1 MSYHLHSIKVLTLAL
16 LLAFVCLVQVNA
28 QSTTSSV
35 TGTATDAD
43 GILPGAVITLVHV
56 PSGTQYATIANQK
69 GQFRL
74 EGLRTGG
81 PYRLEATYVGHNKT
95 IVNIQRL
102 LLGDVHEYD
111 VQLEMEN
118 NLREVVVAGNRAAER
133 KDGSSENFSAEE
145 LNNIPSTDRRIE
157 DVLRFSP
164 YYQDGGV
171 FSSLNPSMNNYS
183 IDGANFN
190 FNMGLDNNR
199 MPGGGNA
206 FLDGYSGTPFSMESL
221 SEIQIV
227 NSAFDV
233 KNSNFLGASVN
244 AVTKSG
250 TNTFKAVAYTAYR
263 DEHLRG
269 NRIDG
274 QYLGARAPQQCNTYG
289 LSLSGP
295 ILKDK
300 LFFYVNAE
308 WEHVPRTIHYWQLS
322 EDGKENGANN
332 ISRVTAEDMK
342 RFANDLKTM
351 YGWDPGSIDDFEG
364 ENDYFR
370 LMTRIDWNINQNH
383 KLMVR
388 YNQVNTSKDNNITS
402 PGLGCNDGRT
412 SIYSQIFRGSTW
424 AQKDNVYSLTAELN
438 SRLGDNMNNKLLASF
453 TFNDANNRECDANF
467 PTIEIMKTYDGDG
480 QLHNYMTAGYDPNAW
495 NNGIKEKS
503 WNVVDNFTMSVDNH
517 FLTFGGAFEAITSDN
532 CYMKYG
538 AGYYRYASYDDFLNK
553 RAPVAFA
560 MSWSLTGEE
569 RARADVSYNR
579 FSLYAQDEWKI
590 SKRLRLLYGI
600 RMDLPMYV
608 NDRYENP
615 SIADINFN
623 GQRLDTK
630 DWPKAVPL
638 FSPRVGFNYS
648 VTEDES
654 VRLRGGTGIFT
665 GRFPFILLSKMQE
678 GSGMLQTNVQ
688 VPSTATDNAKKTL
701 LSYLDGKGV
710 LTPQQVLTQVVPN
723 LPENL
728 QHLFPTQAGAQANI
742 ESIDK
747 NFKMPQIWKSTLA
760 VDWKMPLPFPAEL
773 TVEGT
778 FAKNINALIVRDLNV
793 DAEKVESRQFSG
805 PDDRYYYPGGTQKRY
820 FSEEDNKYVYSGYA
834 YELTNTNKGYSASIM
849 AQLKAEP
856 VRNLHL
862 MAAYTYNISKTAMDV
877 KGNNLST
884 IMTQQPTVNG
894 YNYTKLM
901 NSRYL
906 MTPHRLIASA
916 SYRFNDR
923 CQKASTQVTLFYE
936 GRYNNTYSH
945 VYTWDMNNDGV
956 NMDLIYVPA
965 TKDEIRFEE
974 YSAGGKTF
982 TVEEQQEAFWK
993 FINQDPYLKTRKG
1006 QYAEAWGAYN
1016 PWFNQVDLKLSR
1028 EYRFKVGKSI
1038 NRLQFN
1044 LDILNIG
1051 NLINSSWGCRKAG
1064 SAAGWKPLVKAGKAV
1079 VENVVDGVK
1088 TYTPVYRLANYKDEK
1103 GETKLIDHTFD
1114 VQKNAN
1120 YCWQMQIGVKYYFN

>member
-1 MSYHLHSIKVLTLAL
+1 M
-16 LLAFVCLVQVNA
+16 
-28 QSTTSSV
+28 
-35 TGTATDAD
+35 
-43 GILPGAVITLVHV
+43 
-56 PSGTQYATIANQK
+56 
-69 GQFRL
+69 
-74 EGLRTGG
+74 
-81 PYRLEATYVGHNKT
+81 
-95 IVNIQRL
+95 
-102 LLGDVHEYD
+102 
-111 VQLEMEN
+111 
-118 NLREVVVAGNRAAER
+118 
-133 KDGSSENFSAEE
+133 
-145 LNNIPSTDRRIE
+145 
-157 DVLRFSP
+157 
-164 YYQDGGV
+164 
-171 FSSLNPSMNNYS
+171 
-183 IDGANFN
+183 
-190 FNMGLDNNR
+190 
-199 MPGGGNA
+199 
-206 FLDGYSGTPFSMESL
+206 
-221 SEIQIV
+221 
-227 NSAFDV
+227 
-233 KNSNFLGASVN
+233 
-244 AVTKSG
+244 
-250 TNTFKAVAYTAYR
+250 
-263 DEHLRG
+263 
-269 NRIDG
+269 
-274 QYLGARAPQQCNTYG
+274 
-289 LSLSGP
+289 
-295 ILKDK
+295 
-300 LFFYVNAE
+300 
-308 WEHVPRTIHYWQLS
+308 
-322 EDGKENGANN
+322 
-332 ISRVTAEDMK
+332 
-342 RFANDLKTM
+342 
-351 YGWDPGSIDDFEG
+351 
-364 ENDYFR
+364 
-370 LMTRIDWNINQNH
+370 
-383 KLMVR
+383 
-388 YNQVNTSKDNNITS
+388 
-402 PGLGCNDGRT
+402 
-412 SIYSQIFRGSTW
+412 
-424 AQKDNVYSLTAELN
+424 
-438 SRLGDNMNNKLLASF
+438 
-453 TFNDANNRECDANF
+453 
-467 PTIEIMKTYDGDG
+467 
-480 QLHNYMTAGYDPNAW
+480 
-495 NNGIKEKS
+495 
-503 WNVVDNFTMSVDNH
+503 
-517 FLTFGGAFEAITSDN
+517 
-532 CYMKYG
+532 
-538 AGYYRYASYDDFLNK
+538 
-553 RAPVAFA
+553 
-560 MSWSLTGEE
+560 
-569 RARADVSYNR
+569 
-579 FSLYAQDEWKI
+579 
-590 SKRLRLLYGI
+590 
-600 RMDLPMYV
+600 
-608 NDRYENP
+608 
-615 SIADINFN
+615 
-623 GQRLDTK
+623 
-630 DWPKAVPL
+630 
-638 FSPRVGFNYS
+638 
-648 VTEDES
+648 
-654 VRLRGGTGIFT
+654 
-665 GRFPFILLSKMQE
+665 
-678 GSGMLQTNVQ
+678 
-688 VPSTATDNAKKTL
+688 PSTATDNAKKTL

-805 PDDRYYYPGGTQKRY
+805 PDNRYYYPGGTQKRY